1 MPENSVTADQAAAQQ
16 PAAAAQP
23 AAAPVHPARG
33 GQGSEALLRVEGL
46 TMRFGGV
53 VAVNDVSFEIARGTA
68 VGLIGPNG
76 AGKTTALKAIGGE
89 LQPTSG
95 AVFFDGVNIAGRP
108 PHVAARHGLIRTFQ
122 LGGEFGRLTVME
134 NLLIAVPGMRGQSFW
149 GALAGRRWWGAAQE
163 AEVHRAREI
172 LTRLDLRHKDN
183 EYACDLSGG
192 QRKLVEI
199 GRALMAR
206 PKMLLLDEPM
216 AGVNRSLAR
225 HIEEALKALR
235 DEGLTLLLVE
245 HELASVERLCDRV
258 IVMAQGRQIADGDMG
273 QLRSREEVLSAY
285 LGGR

>member
-1 MPENSVTADQAAAQQ
+1 VPENPVAPQQ
-16 PAAAAQP
+16 QVPAAARLEP
-23 AAAPVHPARG
+23 GRG
-33 GQGSEALLRVEGL
+33 DGEPMLRVEGL
-46 TMRFGGV
+46 TVTFGGV
-53 VAVNDVSFEIARGTA
+53 VAVNDVGFTIAPGTA

-89 LQPTSG
+89 VKPTSG
-95 AVFFDGVNIAGRP
+95 AVFFDGVNLAGRP

-122 LGGEFGRLTVME
+122 LGGEFARLTVME
-134 NLLIAVPGMRGQSFW
+134 NLLVAVPRLRGQSIW

-163 AEVHRAREI
+163 AEVRRAEEV
-172 LTRLDLRHKDN
+172 LSRLDLLAQRDV
-183 EYACDLSGG
+183 YAQNLSGG
-192 QRKLVEI
+192 QRKLAEI

-225 HIEEALKALR
+225 RIEDALRDLR

-258 IVMAQGRQIADGDMG
+258 IVMAGGRQIADGDMG
-273 QLRSREEVLSAY
+273 ELRSREEVLGAY

>member
-1 MPENSVTADQAAAQQ
+1 VPENSVVPDQ
-16 PAAAAQP
+16 
-23 AAAPVHPARG
+23 PVSVAVRPPG
-33 GQGSEALLRVEGL
+33 GQDGEPLLRVDRL

-53 VAVNDVSFEIARGTA
+53 VAVSDVSFGIVPGTA

-76 AGKTTALKAIGGE
+76 AGKSTALKAIGGE
-89 LQPTSG
+89 IKPTSG
-95 AVFFDGVNIAGRP
+95 AVFFDGVNLAGRP

-134 NLLIAVPGMRGQSFW
+134 NLLIAVPGLRGQSLW

-163 AEVHRAREI
+163 AEVRRAREI
-172 LTRLDLRHKDN
+172 LSRLDLRHKDN
-183 EYACDLSGG
+183 EYVRDLSGG

-225 HIEEALKALR
+225 HIEDALKALR

-245 HELASVERLCDRV
+245 HELGSVERLCDRV

>member
-1 MPENSVTADQAAAQQ
+1 MPENSIIASEKTMTIKQSAPTSAATSEL
-16 PAAAAQP
+16 
-23 AAAPVHPARG
+23 
-33 GQGSEALLRVEGL
+33 GQDSVLTVEGL
-46 TMRFGGV
+46 RVAFGGV
-53 VAVNDVSFEIARGTA
+53 VAVDDLSFEIHQGTT

-76 AGKTTALKAIGGE
+76 AGKSTALKTVGGE
-89 LQPTSG
+89 VKPTKGSI
-95 AVFFDGVNIAGRP
+95 VFDRVNLAGRP

-134 NLLIAVPGMRGQSFW
+134 NLLVAVPRMRGQTIW
-149 GALAGRRWWGAAQE
+149 GALAGRRWWGPVQAD
-163 AEVHRAREI
+163 EVRRARAV
-172 LTRLDLRHKDN
+172 LSRLDLRAKED

-225 HIEEALKALR
+225 HIEDALKNLR
-235 DEGLTLLLVE
+235 EEGLTLLLVE
-245 HELASVERLCDRV
+245 HELGSVERLCDRV

-273 QLRSREEVLSAY
+273 QLRSRREVLDAY
-285 LGGR
+285 LGG

>member
-1 MPENSVTADQAAAQQ
+1 MPENSVAPEQPVSAAVC
-16 PAAAAQP
+16 PASGRQ
-23 AAAPVHPARG
+23 G
-33 GQGSEALLRVEGL
+33 GEPILRAERL
-46 TMRFGGV
+46 TVTFGGLI
-53 VAVNDVSFEIARGTA
+53 AVDDVSFVIEPGTA

-76 AGKTTALKAIGGE
+76 AGKSTALKAIGGE
-89 LQPTSG
+89 VEPTSG
-95 AVFFDGVNIAGRP
+95 AVVFNGVNLVGRP

-122 LGGEFGRLTVME
+122 LGGEFARLTVME
-134 NLLIAVPGMRGQSFW
+134 NLLLAVPGLRGQSIW
-149 GALAGRRWWGAAQE
+149 GALAGRRWWGTAQE
-163 AEVHRAREI
+163 AEVRRARDV
-172 LTRLDLRHKDN
+172 LSRLDLRDKVN
-183 EYACDLSGG
+183 EYARDLSGG

-225 HIEEALKALR
+225 HNEDALKRLR

-245 HELASVERLCDRV
+245 HELGSVERLCDRV

>member
-1 MPENSVTADQAAAQQ
+1 MPENSVVPGQPVSAAVR
-16 PAAAAQP
+16 PAP
-23 AAAPVHPARG
+23 D
-33 GQGSEALLRVEGL
+33 GQGAGPLLRVQGL
-46 TMRFGGV
+46 TVKFGGV
-53 VAVNDVSFEIARGTA
+53 VAVNDVSFDIAPGTA

-76 AGKTTALKAIGGE
+76 AGKSTALKAIGGE
-89 LQPTSG
+89 VKPTSG
-95 AVFFDGVNIAGRP
+95 AILFSGVNIAGRP

-122 LGGEFGRLTVME
+122 LGGEFARLTVME
-134 NLLIAVPGMRGQSFW
+134 NLLVAVPGVRGQSIW
-149 GALAGRRWWGAAQE
+149 GALAGRRWWAAAQE
-163 AEVHRAREI
+163 AEVHRAREV
-172 LTRLDLRHKDN
+172 LTKLDLRHKDN
-183 EYACDLSGG
+183 EYARDLSGG

-206 PKMLLLDEPM
+206 PRMLVLDEPM

-225 HIEEALKALR
+225 HIEDALKGLR

>member
-1 MPENSVTADQAAAQQ
+1 MSENSAAAQQ
-16 PAAAAQP
+16 PVSTAARP
-23 AAAPVHPARG
+23 ASDS
-33 GQGSEALLRVEGL
+33 QGEEPILRVEGL
-46 TMRFGGV
+46 TVAFGGL
-53 VAVNDVSFEIARGTA
+53 VAVNDVSFEIEPGTA

-76 AGKTTALKAIGGE
+76 AGKSTALKAIGGE
-89 LQPTSG
+89 VKPTSG
-95 AVFFDGVNIAGRP
+95 AVFLNGANLAGRP

-122 LGGEFGRLTVME
+122 LGGEFARLTVME
-134 NLLIAVPGMRGQSFW
+134 NLLLAVPGLRGQNIW

-163 AEVHRAREI
+163 AEVGRAREV
-172 LTRLDLRHKDN
+172 LSRLDLRDKVN
-183 EYACDLSGG
+183 EYARDLSGG

-206 PKMLLLDEPM
+206 PKMLVLDEPL

-225 HIEEALKALR
+225 HIEDALRGLR

-245 HELASVERLCDRV
+245 HELGSVERLCDRV